1 MVKTKK
7 VAKKVTAKRAY
18 PPVEERLSALEAK
31 REQLC
36 AAHVLKVQ
44 AIDAKIN
51 HLRDKYADLLEMR
64 RMMDMPADQLRH
76 VIDAAKLAKRA
87 LKAKR

>member
-1 MVKTKK
+1 MAKTKK
-7 VAKKVTAKRAY
+7 VTKKATGKRTY
-18 PPVEERLSALEAK
+18 RPVEERLDALEAK

-36 AAHVLKVQ
+36 AAHALKVQ
-44 AIDAKIN
+44 AIDARIN